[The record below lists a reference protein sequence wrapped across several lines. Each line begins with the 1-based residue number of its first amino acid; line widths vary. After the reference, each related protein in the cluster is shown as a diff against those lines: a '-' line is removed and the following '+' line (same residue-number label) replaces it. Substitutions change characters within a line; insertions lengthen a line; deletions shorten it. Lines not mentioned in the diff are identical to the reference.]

1 MALHR
6 VRGLLLFLSLT
17 LRSWLKCRHSQRC
30 PLRPRMSLLL
40 SLLQGKT
47 YTKVNVPKDN
57 RTWMIEN
64 AIAQYAAP
72 VEGTDIHVQ
81 TFRTATG
88 VALESWSSDGG
99 YNWTFPV
106 NSTLP
111 NPNSRVRPS

>member
-1 MALHR
+1 M
-6 VRGLLLFLSLT
+6 
-17 LRSWLKCRHSQRC
+17 
-30 PLRPRMSLLL
+30 
-40 SLLQGKT
+40 
-47 YTKVNVPKDN
+47 PKNN

-72 VEGTDIHVQ
+72 VGGTDMHVQ

-111 NPNSRVRPS
+111 NPNSRVRPSQRPAAANGRSARMC

>member
-1 MALHR
+1 M
-6 VRGLLLFLSLT
+6 
-17 LRSWLKCRHSQRC
+17 
-30 PLRPRMSLLL
+30 
-40 SLLQGKT
+40 
-47 YTKVNVPKDN
+47 PKDN

-72 VEGTDIHVQ
+72 VEGTDMHVQ

-111 NPNSRVRPS
+111 NPNSRVRAPQRPAAANGCSADVLTGAAPLKSALQ